1 MHSDARNGR
10 QDRNDKNHKI
20 MWQRIQTL
28 YLAVA
33 TALLTSMFFCKFA
46 TILGPDGVEISIK
59 YVEKVPYLVL
69 LAVALAGNVFSLFAF
84 KIRIPQMRV
93 ATVAALILLAFQIW
107 IIVDVVRG
115 WNEMVFSVTA
125 LFPLVAMVLD
135 ILAARN
141 IMLDEAMVQSASRL
155 RASKRRRK

>member
-1 MHSDARNGR
+1 
-10 QDRNDKNHKI
+10 

-33 TALLTSMFFCKFA
+33 TALLASMFFCKFA

-59 YVEKVPYLVL
+59 YFEKVPYLVL
-69 LAVALAGNVFSLFAF
+69 LTVALAGNVFSLFAF

-93 ATVAALILLAFQIW
+93 AMVAALILLALQIW

>member
-59 YVEKVPYLVL
+59 YFEKVPYLVL

-135 ILAARN
+135 ILEARN

>member
-59 YVEKVPYLVL
+59 YFEKVPYLVL

-141 IMLDEAMVQSASRL
+141 IMLDEAMVQPASRL

>member
-1 MHSDARNGR
+1 
-10 QDRNDKNHKI
+10 

-33 TALLTSMFFCKFA
+33 TALLISMFFCKFA

-107 IIVDVVRG
+107 IIVNVVRG

>member
-1 MHSDARNGR
+1 
-10 QDRNDKNHKI
+10 

-33 TALLTSMFFCKFA
+33 TALLISMFFCKFA

-141 IMLDEAMVQSASRL
+141 IMLDEAMVQSSSRL

>member
-1 MHSDARNGR
+1 
-10 QDRNDKNHKI
+10 

-33 TALLTSMFFCKFA
+33 TALLISMFFCKFA
-46 TILGPDGVEISIK
+46 TVIGPDGVEISIK
-59 YVEKVPYLVL
+59 CVEKVPYLVL
-69 LAVALAGNVFSLFAF
+69 LAVALAGNMFSLFAF

>member
-1 MHSDARNGR
+1 
-10 QDRNDKNHKI
+10 

-46 TILGPDGVEISIK
+46 TILGPDGIEISIK

-69 LAVALAGNVFSLFAF
+69 LAVALAGNMFSLFAF

>member
-1 MHSDARNGR
+1 
-10 QDRNDKNHKI
+10 

-33 TALLTSMFFCKFA
+33 TAILTSMFFCKFA

-59 YVEKVPYLVL
+59 YFEKVPYLVL
-69 LAVALAGNVFSLFAF
+69 LTVALAGNVFSLFAF

-93 ATVAALILLAFQIW
+93 AMVAALILLAFQVW

>member
-1 MHSDARNGR
+1 
-10 QDRNDKNHKI
+10 

-33 TALLTSMFFCKFA
+33 TALLISMFFCKFA

-155 RASKRRRK
+155 RASRRRK

>member
-1 MHSDARNGR
+1 
-10 QDRNDKNHKI
+10 

-69 LAVALAGNVFSLFAF
+69 LAVALAGNMFSLFAF

>member
-1 MHSDARNGR
+1 
-10 QDRNDKNHKI
+10 

-93 ATVAALILLAFQIW
+93 ATVAALILLAFQTW

>member
-1 MHSDARNGR
+1 
-10 QDRNDKNHKI
+10 

-33 TALLTSMFFCKFA
+33 TALLISMFFCKFA

-59 YVEKVPYLVL
+59 YIEKVPYLVL

-107 IIVDVVRG
+107 IVVDVVRG

>member
-59 YVEKVPYLVL
+59 YFEKVPYLVL

-135 ILAARN
+135 ILAARS

>member
-1 MHSDARNGR
+1 
-10 QDRNDKNHKI
+10 

-46 TILGPDGVEISIK
+46 TILGPDGVKISIK

-69 LAVALAGNVFSLFAF
+69 LAVALAGNMFSLFAF

>member
-20 MWQRIQTL
+20 MWQRIQSL

-59 YVEKVPYLVL
+59 YFEKVPYLVL